1 MFTTKGGTMFKKFL
15 LTVLVLSFT
24 TTAGLAVES
33 GGAIIPDTMSIDNE
47 ELVLNGTGI
56 RKKFGFKVYV
66 GGLYLR
72 AKTMVSQ
79 DIINGDEPMA
89 ITMTWRRSGPIDK
102 VTDVFADG
110 FKYAAAP
117 NYDGL
122 KPYIDKFLGSVVKA
136 EKQDV
141 WKYLY
146 TPGKG
151 TAVYYND
158 VLSTTIDGLEF
169 KKALFAVWLLETD
182 VFTGDKELRDG
193 MLGK

>member
-1 MFTTKGGTMFKKFL
+1 MFKKIL
-15 LTVLVLSFT
+15 LTALVLFFTVSFSF
-24 TTAGLAVES
+24 AVET
-33 GGAIIPDTMSIDNE
+33 GGVIIPDTMSIDKE

-72 AKTMVSQ
+72 GKTMISQ

-89 ITMTWRRSGPIDK
+89 ITMTWRRSGPLDK
-102 VTDVFADG
+102 ITDVFTDG
-110 FKYAAAP
+110 FKYAAAT
-117 NYDGL
+117 NYDSL
-122 KPYIDKFLGSVVKA
+122 KPDIDKFLGAVVKA
-136 EKQDV
+136 EKNDV

-151 TAVYYND
+151 TAVYNND

-169 KKALFAVWLLETD
+169 KKALFAVWLLEND
-182 VFTGDKELRDG
+182 AFSGDETLRDG